1 MLTAAGSPLVAG
13 SGQATMDKPPVRI
26 VVERSF
32 LYQGKSQ
39 AKGAI
44 LDVPPALASELV
56 WMGKATKYVPPPK
69 PTPKAAPK
77 AASDTEGE
85 TK

>member
-13 SGQATMDKPPVRI
+13 SVAATMDKQPVRI

-32 LYQGKSQ
+32 LYEGKPQ
-39 AKGAI
+39 AKGTI
-44 LDVPPALASELV
+44 LEVTPALARELV
-56 WMGKATKYVPPPK
+56 WMGKATKYVAPPK
-69 PTPKAAPK
+69 PAPKPAPKAAP
-77 AASDTEGE
+77 DTEGE